1 MRGLFVCILAAAGG
15 LGGVH
20 AETGSYADYALLLDQ
35 VGGYFRD
42 GTVIDGPVRVNANPR
57 IYSYTP
63 GRDNDPWFYSF
74 TTSADSF
81 LTMLADT
88 TVWILAADPHPE
100 GTNLWIEPYELM
112 IQGPPWFILGA
123 DPIPFGQDSVDWET
137 LYNTAIDS
145 GIFYD
150 SLLSGTR
157 ILLEADSIHL
167 KQTVDSPVESYCLS
181 DLEEPV
187 VWLDNGPTDE
197 ICIRSIPPDSGSG
210 LSVPLTIGCNG
221 HVYVIGDILYQPMTG
236 GMLGMVIKNGDML
249 IAETP
254 SSDPWTGIWKIET
267 EKEMVCSGS
276 FLLLEGMF
284 LAEHPWEPNPAVDF
298 TILGGLQAVGEYI
311 TALITPAGDTMGYLI
326 ENEFDNR
333 FFTSSPPFYPTYDTG
348 TGIAGGSAQ
357 PIAGSII
364 EVLGNPF
371 GETLVLE
378 LTDAGAGPCT
388 VLLLDISGR
397 LVLRSSITDTGVLQ
411 TGDLPSGAYVLVV
424 ETADGIMESRT
435 VVRLR

>member
-1 MRGLFVCILAAAGG
+1 MRGIFTALAMIVFCGPAF
-15 LGGVH
+15 

-35 VGGYFRD
+35 GGGYFGD
-42 GTVIDGPVRVNANPR
+42 GTVIDGPVRYNGTPKITSN
-57 IYSYTP
+57 TP

-112 IQGPPWFILGA
+112 SQGPPWFNLGA

-137 LYNTAIDS
+137 VYTTAQNS
-145 GIFYD
+145 GLFYED
-150 SLLSGTR
+150 LLSGTR
-157 ILLEADSIHL
+157 IVLEADSIHL
-167 KQTVDSPVESYCLS
+167 KQTVDSPIESYCVS
-181 DLEEPV
+181 DMEEPV
-187 VWLDNGPTDE
+187 VWLDNGPIDRVY
-197 ICIRSIPPDSGSG
+197 IRSIDQDSGSG

-236 GMLGMVIKNGDML
+236 GMLGMVVKNGDML
-249 IAETP
+249 IADTP
-254 SSDPWTGIWKIET
+254 GSDPWTGIWKIET

-284 LAEHPWEPNPAVDF
+284 FAENAWEPNPAVDF
-298 TILGGLQAVGEYI
+298 TVLGGLQTVEIYI
-311 TALITPAGDTMGYLI
+311 TAIIAAGDTMGYFLK
-326 ENEFDNR
+326 NEFDSR

-348 TGIAGGSAQ
+348 TGIAGGS
-357 PIAGSII
+357 GSPVTGGLIRI
-364 EVLGNPF
+364 LGNPF
-371 GETLVLE
+371 RETLVLD
-378 LTDAGAGPCT
+378 LTDADAGQCR

-397 LVLRSSITDTGVLQ
+397 LVLRSSITDAAVLQ
-411 TGDLPSGAYVLVV
+411 TGDLPSGTYVLVV
-424 ETADGIMESRT
+424 ETADGIRESRT
-435 VVRLR
+435 VVRL